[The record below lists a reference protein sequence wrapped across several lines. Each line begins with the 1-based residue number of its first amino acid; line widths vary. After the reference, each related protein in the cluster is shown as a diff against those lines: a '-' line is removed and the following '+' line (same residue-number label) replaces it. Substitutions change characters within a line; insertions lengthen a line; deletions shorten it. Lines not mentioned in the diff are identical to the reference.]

1 VRGFLAHGIRH
12 GRPVFRGEKVG
23 FSAAPRRCGVW
34 LTSDVL
40 ASRVMAG
47 RISFALF
54 SSASW
59 RIGLMAT
66 TRFDSRSAAAPAVRG
81 EILDRLPPHSLD
93 AEKAVIGSILLDPM
107 MCDDVALVVRAQDFY
122 AHANQVLFQHLL
134 AMHENGVRIDIT
146 LLVERLKQRGDFE
159 TIGGAL
165 YLAEIAQAVPT
176 AANAVYYG
184 NIVRDKATL
193 RSLIHASTEILRD
206 AFDQSLDA
214 REMLSAAE
222 EKVFRILEDKGIG
235 ELAPISEVLT
245 HALQRIDARL
255 SHEGVSDSVDT
266 GFMELDSLTGGLNP
280 SELVIIAGRPSM
292 GKTALATNVATHV
305 AMQKHATLFV
315 SLEMSR
321 MELVERMLCAHGE
334 INGHKLRNGM
344 LSAAD
349 RRKLPEVSSEMSEA
363 PLYIDDSPSRSM
375 TEIAATARRLKR
387 RENLRL
393 VVIDYLQ
400 LIEPDNS
407 SDPRQEQV
415 ARIARRL
422 KGLARELRIPVIC
435 LAQLNRQ
442 AEVSKDNRPRLSHL
456 RESGAIEQD
465 ADVVLFVHRDEYY
478 MNNDEDRERVA
489 GQADII
495 IAKQRNGPV
504 GDVKVR
510 WLKDFTRFKDDDRAP
525 GYLRDDEQFKPF

>member
-1 VRGFLAHGIRH
+1 MAARRILA
-12 GRPVFRGEKVG
+12 
-23 FSAAPRRCGVW
+23 
-34 LTSDVL
+34 
-40 ASRVMAG
+40 
-47 RISFALF
+47 
-54 SSASW
+54 
-59 RIGLMAT
+59 MAT
-66 TRFDSRSAAAPAVRG
+66 TRIDSRPAAPATRS
-81 EILDRLPPHSLD
+81 EILDRLPPQSIE
-93 AEKAVIGSILLDPM
+93 AEKAVLGSILLDPM
-107 MCDDVALVVRAQDFY
+107 MCDDVALALRPQDFY
-122 AHANQVLFQHLL
+122 AHAHQVLFEHLL
-134 AMHENGVRIDIT
+134 AMHEDGVRIDIT

-159 TIGGAL
+159 TVGQTL

-176 AANAVYYG
+176 AANALYYA

-193 RSLIHASTEILRD
+193 RALIHASTEILRD
-206 AFDQSLDA
+206 AYDQSLEA

-235 ELAPISEVLT
+235 ELSSISDVLT
-245 HALQRIDARL
+245 AALQRIDARL
-255 SHEGVSDSVDT
+255 THDGPSDSVAT
-266 GFMELDSLTGGLNP
+266 GFSELDQLTGGMNA

-292 GKTALATNVATHV
+292 GKTALATNIATHAAV
-305 AMQKHATLFV
+305 NQKHTTLFV

-321 MELVERMLCAHGE
+321 LELVERMLCSHGR

-349 RRKLPEVSSEMSEA
+349 RKKLPEVSSEMSVS
-363 PLYIDDSPSRSM
+363 PLFIDDSPSRTM

-400 LIEPDNS
+400 LIEPDNAK
-407 SDPRQEQV
+407 DPRQEQV

-422 KGLARELRIPVIC
+422 KGLARELKIPVLC

-442 AEVSKDNRPRLSHL
+442 AEASKDNRPRLSHL

-495 IAKQRNGPV
+495 VSKQRNGPI

-510 WLKDFTRFKDDDRAP
+510 WAKDFTLFEDPSAS
-525 GYLRDDEQFKPF
+525 YLNEDEQFRPF